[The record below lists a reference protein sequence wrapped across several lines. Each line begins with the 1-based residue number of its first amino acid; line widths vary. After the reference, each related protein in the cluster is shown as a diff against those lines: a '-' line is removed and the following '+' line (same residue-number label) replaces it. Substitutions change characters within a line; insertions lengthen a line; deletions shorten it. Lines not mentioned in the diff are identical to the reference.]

1 MKNYMILILLT
12 AGFLIQGCDE
22 NCISE
27 SGPMVSREITLNDF
41 NSFTLMGSANVYL
54 EQGPVQS
61 VRIEGASNVIDLI
74 NRDVRGGHWDIYN
87 RECIKNLRELNI
99 YITIPDVE
107 YIGLSGSGRIIG
119 QNTISA
125 EDINLVLSG
134 SGEISVD
141 LIADDIDNSISGSGD
156 INLSGTV
163 DHASLKTSGSGS
175 YRTFGLETRSANINI
190 TGSGNAQV
198 HVTDALDVI
207 ISGSGS
213 VYYSGSPQLSVSI
226 TGSGQVIPN

>member
-1 MKNYMILILLT
+1 MILILLT